1 MQHSQEYFPLYWAT
15 ETQYTE
21 GLPSPRAKINFTVQ
35 VQYLITLAT
44 VKWLVGVLPAL
55 SSRGACFPQLCPCNI
70 THLTLSA
77 MKATLTVW
85 YYVTFPSDLAKRKGF
100 FFECGG
106 IGHRGYMSINIDG
119 IQYCAQVLGRC
130 GKKCSKVRI
139 EVLIVNCYLLTK

>member
-21 GLPSPRAKINFTVQ
+21 GLPSPRAKINFTAQ

-44 VKWLVGVLPAL
+44 VKWLVGVLPPL

-70 THLTLSA
+70 THLTLPA

-85 YYVTFPSDLAKRKGF
+85 LCDFSFWSCKKER